1 MKHGTRYRLAALALL
16 SLPGWAWAQIA
27 NPYAKPAAAPS
38 APQDKG
44 TKMDDL
50 KSFATGGA
58 KILETT
64 KGDLTGDGR
73 QGAVLII
80 DPPGGE
86 NAKLGEGPA
95 RDVVLVLP
103 DATGHLQ
110 KAASNLR
117 IVPCATCGGVAG
129 DPYGYTR
136 ITKGQF
142 TIVNGGGSRERWS
155 DEYTFTW
162 SAARKDWLATHVIRK
177 VSDSDT
183 GKEKNVELSAK
194 ELGEVSFKDF
204 DPSHL
209 PEATLP

>member
-1 MKHGTRYRLAALALL
+1 MKPTLRNRLVAIALL
-16 SLPGWAWAQIA
+16 TAPAWAYAQVA
-27 NPYAKPAAAPS
+27 NPYAKPTAAAS

-58 KILETT
+58 KVLEST

-80 DPPGGE
+80 DPPGGA

-95 RDVVLVLP
+95 RDVLLVVP
-103 DATGHLQ
+103 DASGHLQ
-110 KAASNLR
+110 KVASNAR
-117 IVPCATCGGVAG
+117 IVPCATCGGIAG

-136 ITKGQF
+136 VGKGEF

-155 DEYTFTW
+155 DEFTFTW
-162 SAARKDWLATHVIRK
+162 SAAKKDWLASHVVRK
-177 VSDSDT
+177 VSDDES
-183 GKEKNVELSAK
+183 GKEKQVDLSAK
-194 ELGEVSFKDF
+194 DLGGVTFKDF

>member
-1 MKHGTRYRLAALALL
+1 MQPKTRTRLALIALL
-16 SLPGWAWAQIA
+16 TVPAWAHAQIA
-27 NPYAKPAAAPS
+27 NPYAKPTAAPS

-50 KSFATGGA
+50 KAFATGGG
-58 KILETT
+58 KLLEST
-64 KGDLTGDGR
+64 KGDLTGDGH

-80 DPPGGE
+80 DPPGGAD
-86 NAKLGEGPA
+86 AKLGEGPA
-95 RDVVLVLP
+95 RDVVLVVP
-103 DATGHLQ
+103 DASGHLQ
-110 KAASNLR
+110 KAASNDR

-136 ITKGQF
+136 VSKGEF

-162 SAARKDWLATHVIRK
+162 SAAKKDWLASHVLRK
-177 VSDSDT
+177 ASDGDT
-183 GKEKNVELSAK
+183 GKEKQVDLSAR